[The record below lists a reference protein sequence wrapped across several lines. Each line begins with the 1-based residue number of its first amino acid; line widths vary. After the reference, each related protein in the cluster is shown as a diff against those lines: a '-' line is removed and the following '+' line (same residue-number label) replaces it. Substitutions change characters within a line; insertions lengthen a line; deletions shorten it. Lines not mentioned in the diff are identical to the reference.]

1 LKEGDELE
9 LRVPEL
15 RRALTA
21 ANHSAT
27 HLLHWALRE
36 ILGDHVKQAGSLVN
50 DEMLRFDF
58 THFQATTPEEITRI
72 ENMVNEKI
80 LAAAPV
86 GAKVMKKDDAISAG
100 ALALFGEKYGEE
112 VRVLKIGDFSTEL
125 CGGTHVHN
133 SSEIRLFKIVSEGGV
148 AAGTRRIIALTS
160 QAAFDY
166 LNGKALAL
174 EEIRHILKAQ
184 SDSAAKE
191 KILKLVAK
199 LELAE
204 RAIEE
209 ANSKNLANE
218 AKALTLKARE
228 LGGIRLLSHHLKGDM
243 AKARAL
249 AEHIRQAMPSGVIA
263 IGAEDDGKAILVVQ
277 VSKDLVSRVNAGKI
291 IQEIAPLVG
300 GRGGG
305 KPDAAQA
312 GGNNPAGLTEA
323 LAAVEA
329 LLPRS

>member
-1 LKEGDELE
+1 
-9 LRVPEL
+9 
-15 RRALTA
+15 
-21 ANHSAT
+21 
-27 HLLHWALRE
+27 
-36 ILGDHVKQAGSLVN
+36 
-50 DEMLRFDF
+50 
-58 THFQATTPEEITRI
+58 
-72 ENMVNEKI
+72 
-80 LAAAPV
+80 
-86 GAKVMKKDDAISAG
+86 
-100 ALALFGEKYGEE
+100 
-112 VRVLKIGDFSTEL
+112 
-125 CGGTHVHN
+125 
-133 SSEIRLFKIVSEGGV
+133 
-148 AAGTRRIIALTS
+148 
-160 QAAFDY
+160 
-166 LNGKALAL
+166 
-174 EEIRHILKAQ
+174 LKAQ